1 MARMRDETKRAVILG
16 TAKMLFSQ
24 KGFFGTSISDIVRES
39 GLPVGTIY
47 TYFESKEAIVRTI
60 VEEGW
65 ADLYGRLQ
73 AALSQARSP
82 EEAFQALLD
91 RFVPEVLG
99 DLDLINILLAEAI
112 DYTRIEE
119 KLEKLVD
126 LLYPLLK
133 SIPRVEQAL
142 QGLSRRTLTS
152 ALAIYFLGILNAAK
166 ISRSRNIGL
175 KLSDITGFLKLQL
188 AGLMG
193 VKVGGQ
199 P

>member
-73 AALSQARSP
+73 AALSEARSP